1 MVDKE
6 KITAVIQDKAQEA
19 PNESVNDSN
28 EDGGEEGEDEME
40 QQYEQSDDSGEG
52 SVEDEQ
58 TYNSVPK
65 RVRQNL
71 ATIRIQ
77 QPAGDDTIV
86 FSYHYKYEK
95 YLRDHNLIDVSI
107 IISINYLMIEIY
119 YSLKKQN

>member
-6 KITAVIQDKAQEA
+6 RAAANNQEKGPEA
-19 PNESVNDSN
+19 ANESVNDSN
-28 EDGGEEGEDEME
+28 DDGAEDGEDEME

-52 SVEDEQ
+52 SIEDEQ

-71 ATIRIQ
+71 ATIRIPQ
-77 QPAGDDTIV
+77 AGDHEPIV

-95 YLRDHNLIDVSI
+95 YLRDHNLIDVS
-107 IISINYLMIEIY
+107 NYN
-119 YSLKKQN
+119 QFN

>member
-6 KITAVIQDKAQEA
+6 KIDPGA
-19 PNESVNDSN
+19 PGQQPSAEILDAKDSN
-28 EDGGEEGEDEME
+28 DDGAEEGEEEME
-40 QQYEQSDDSGEG
+40 QEYDQSGDSQEGSGE
-52 SVEDEQ
+52 EDQ

-65 RVRQNL
+65 RVRKNL

-77 QPAGDDTIV
+77 QPAEGEPIV

-107 IISINYLMIEIY
+107 IIYD
-119 YSLKKQN
+119 